1 MEHALFAAIFWILIF
16 VLIYR
21 KIKAHM
27 RSGRG
32 YPETKSLE
40 IKKRF
45 NHTQNVKTSSNTR
58 WSTETNTR
66 ELHGHRCYID
76 ELTSYEYALV
86 KHLAEHLDPRDYY
99 IFNNI
104 TVPSS
109 VTVTSQI
116 DHIIVSKYGIFVIEN
131 KDFSGWIFGH
141 KNQKKWTQVVKGGEK
156 FHFQNPI
163 LQNFAHVSALKE
175 QMPFLRKSFYSVIV
189 FSENSEF
196 KTEMPPHVMHGE
208 DLIDYILSKKNVLVS
223 EGEILMAIG
232 KLSVLCQTIQVTNKQ
247 HVDNLKTLHSLTPIP
262 LCSKDDMKIS
272 RTE

>member
-1 MEHALFAAIFWILIF
+1 MDQALFVTIFWIVIF
-16 VLIYR
+16 VFIYKR
-21 KIKAHM
+21 IKARK
-27 RSGRG
+27 RSTYG
-32 YPETKSLE
+32 YFG
-40 IKKRF
+40 IKKRSE
-45 NHTQNVKTSSNTR
+45 NTQNVKSSSR
-58 WSTETNTR
+58 SRQSTETTPGK
-66 ELHGHRCYID
+66 LHGHRCYLD

-86 KHLAEHLDPRDYY
+86 THLAEHLDPRDYY

-109 VTVTSQI
+109 ITVTSQI

-141 KNQKKWTQVVKGGEK
+141 KNQKKWTQVVKGGGK
-156 FHFQNPI
+156 FYFQNPI

-175 QMPFLRKSFYSVIV
+175 QMPFLRKSFYSVIA

-208 DLIDYILSKKNVLVS
+208 DIVDYILSKKDILVS

-232 KLSVLCQTIQVTNKQ
+232 KLSVLCQTIQVTNEQ
-247 HVDNLKTLHSLTPIP
+247 HVDNLKVVHSEGVLTPIP
-262 LCSKDDMKIS
+262 LSSQAGI
-272 RTE
+272 RTSTAE